1 MKASAKQEASAARK
15 SGENEGANWI
25 QLEHV
30 FNRNQGG
37 QKKDKK
43 GLKIE
48 DAKSAGFD
56 EGRLV
61 GKCLHAGTPGNEM
74 K

>member
-25 QLEHV
+25 QLEHA

-37 QKKDKK
+37 QKQSKK
-43 GLKIE
+43 GWRSKMLNLQ
-48 DAKSAGFD
+48 DLM
-56 EGRLV
+56 RV
-61 GKCLHAGTPGNEM
+61 GW
-74 K
+74 

>member
-25 QLEHV
+25 QLERV
-30 FNRNQGG
+30 FSRNQGG
-37 QKKDKK
+37 QKK